1 MVSKKKNRYV
11 TEDFDLDLTFVL
23 PNIIA
28 MGYPSIGFEGYYR
41 NSMKDVQEF
50 FNKKFF
56 NCYKIYN
63 LCSEKVY
70 AQDSFQKVD

>member
-1 MVSKKKNRYV
+1 
-11 TEDFDLDLTFVL
+11 
-23 PNIIA
+23 